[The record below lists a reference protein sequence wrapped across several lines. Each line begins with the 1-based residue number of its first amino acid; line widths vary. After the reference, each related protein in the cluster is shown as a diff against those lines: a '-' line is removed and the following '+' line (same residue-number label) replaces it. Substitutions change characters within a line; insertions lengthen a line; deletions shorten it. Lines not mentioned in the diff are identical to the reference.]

1 MNLKNK
7 TILVIGGAGFI
18 GSHFI
23 EKILEKE
30 SCRIIVFD
38 NFIRG
43 KKENLKSSIGC
54 KNVEIY
60 QKGND
65 INHLEILINVMSE
78 ERVDYVIHFA
88 ALWLLHC
95 QEFPQTAFDVNIKGT
110 FNVLEACRINKIKK
124 IIFSSSASVYG
135 DNQHELI
142 TENHPQHSKNLYGA
156 TKIACEA
163 IIRAYHHKYKMNIIG
178 LRYMNVYGPRQDYRG
193 AYIAVIM
200 KMLDA
205 IDNDEPITIYGNGKE
220 CFDFVSVKDCA
231 IANYLALKSKI
242 NFGFYNVGSG
252 KGTSLKK
259 LAQIL
264 IKLSNSNNKII
275 YKQNKDPTL
284 VKNRVSD
291 ISLAKKELNYSPS
304 INLKNGLKD
313 LINWRNKQKNPI
325 N

>member
-1 MNLKNK
+1 M
-7 TILVIGGAGFI
+7 T
-18 GSHFI
+18 
-23 EKILEKE
+23 EK
-30 SCRIIVFD
+30 
-38 NFIRG
+38 G
-43 KKENLKSSIGC
+43 K
-54 KNVEIY
+54 
-60 QKGND
+60 
-65 INHLEILINVMSE
+65 
-78 ERVDYVIHFA
+78 
-88 ALWLLHC
+88 
-95 QEFPQTAFDVNIKGT
+95 
-110 FNVLEACRINKIKK
+110 
-124 IIFSSSASVYG
+124 
-135 DNQHELI
+135 
-142 TENHPQHSKNLYGA
+142 
-156 TKIACEA
+156 
-163 IIRAYHHKYKMNIIG
+163 
-178 LRYMNVYGPRQDYRG
+178 
-193 AYIAVIM
+193 
-200 KMLDA
+200 
-205 IDNDEPITIYGNGKE
+205 PITIYGNGKE

-313 LINWRNKQKNPI
+313 LINWRNSQKNPI